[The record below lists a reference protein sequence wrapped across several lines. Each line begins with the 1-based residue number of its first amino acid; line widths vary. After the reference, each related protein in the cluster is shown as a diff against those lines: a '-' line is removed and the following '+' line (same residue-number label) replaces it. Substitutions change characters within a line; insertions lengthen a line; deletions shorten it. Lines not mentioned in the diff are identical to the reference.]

1 MEEPFEFNDE
11 IFAIALDTNHTTAN
25 DWAENTPF
33 TVTGWGSTFVRNYY
47 RSDQIR
53 SDQIRSKHLFKKFP
67 SNESTQMSSEAR
79 PECSEVSL

>member
-53 SDQIRSKHLFKKFP
+53 SDQIKTFIQKISFKRIYTNVERSK
-67 SNESTQMSSEAR
+67 T
-79 PECSEVSL
+79 

>member
-53 SDQIRSKHLFKKFP
+53 SDQIRSDQNIYSKNFLQTNLHKCRAKQDLSVAK
-67 SNESTQMSSEAR
+67 
-79 PECSEVSL
+79 